1 MTAPLTFA
9 FSDDVP
15 SAQLERAAGF
25 AGEVRH
31 IQSTSRKKFSGGNH
45 LPPESQHAIAD
56 AVNAAVTRKGGK
68 VRVVRCLLER
78 FEELCR
84 RRKCDIDPELRVA
97 LARVLAGEL
106 AVNRAALGESAL
118 KLIGVTVLQGAIGP
132 DLVREFERFRDMP
145 WVFTTAALSHPA
157 DPRAFLRKVADTA
170 DALAAEPE
178 FEHFRD
184 VTPSI
189 IVKVAVD
196 YPTNARAFL
205 HKVVRTVDMLAMEPE
220 FERFREMPWVIEKA
234 AHSYPSD
241 PRAFLR
247 KVASGIIKLA

>member
-1 MTAPLTFA
+1 MWCRPLEWNLNGTTDPRDGSVDHLLLNSLKDRHGPIRAPKSPAAALSRWNGSFECSGNPYPYEEDCRMTAPLTFA

-15 SAQLERAAGF
+15 SAQLERAAAF

-184 VTPSI
+184 VTP
-189 IVKVAVD
+189 
-196 YPTNARAFL
+196 
-205 HKVVRTVDMLAMEPE
+205 
-220 FERFREMPWVIEKA
+220 
-234 AHSYPSD
+234 
-241 PRAFLR
+241 
-247 KVASGIIKLA
+247 

>member
-15 SAQLERAAGF
+15 SAQLERAAAF

-31 IQSTSRKKFSGGNH
+31 IQSTSRKIFSGGNH
-45 LPPESQHAIAD
+45 LPPESQHAIAA
-56 AVNAAVTRKGGK
+56 AVNAAVTGKGGK

-106 AVNRAALGESAL
+106 AVNHAALGGSAL

-132 DLVREFERFRDMP
+132 DLLRELERFRDMP
-145 WVFTTAALSHPA
+145 WVFTTAALSSSGRSACLPPQGRRHRRCACGGTGIRTLPRR
-157 DPRAFLRKVADTA
+157 DPQHHRKG
-170 DALAAEPE
+170 
-178 FEHFRD
+178 
-184 VTPSI
+184 
-189 IVKVAVD
+189 
-196 YPTNARAFL
+196 
-205 HKVVRTVDMLAMEPE
+205 
-220 FERFREMPWVIEKA
+220 
-234 AHSYPSD
+234 
-241 PRAFLR
+241 
-247 KVASGIIKLA
+247 SG